1 MSLRDELEQVQVQL
15 RLMDQQALTT
25 RQLAQLADQLEREA
39 SAWEQRLTQVEARAV
54 DEPRTTAARLSGFGF
69 TLLFVTPIV
78 AMVGTALARLLRGQA
93 ELGVVLLVAGILTV
107 GAGLSARVRRSIARV
122 TSREW
127 GLVRAARTQ
136 AARLREH
143 L

>member
-15 RLMDQQALTT
+15 RLIDQQALTT
-25 RQLAQLADQLEREA
+25 RQLSQLADQLEREA
-39 SAWEQRLTQVEARAV
+39 SAWEQRLAQVEARTA
-54 DEPRTTAARLSGFGF
+54 DESRTTAARLSGFGF

-78 AMVGTALARLLRGQA
+78 AMVGTALARLLRGQV
-93 ELGVVLLVAGILTV
+93 ELGVVLLVVGVLTV
-107 GAGLSARVRRSIARV
+107 GAGLSVKVRRSVARV
-122 TSREW
+122 VSREW
-127 GLVRAARTQ
+127 RLVRAARTQ